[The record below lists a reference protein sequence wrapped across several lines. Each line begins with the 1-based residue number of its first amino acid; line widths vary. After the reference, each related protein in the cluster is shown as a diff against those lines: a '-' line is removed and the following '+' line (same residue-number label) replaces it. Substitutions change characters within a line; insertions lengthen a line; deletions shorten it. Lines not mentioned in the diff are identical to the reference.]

1 MLGVIME
8 ERDHYALSK
17 MQTLASMYQQV
28 LGEWHCD
35 WNFNGNHAWMS
46 KNSLI

>member
-8 ERDHYALSK
+8 ERDYALSM

-28 LGEWHCD
+28 LGEWHCY
-35 WNFNGNHAWMS
+35 WNFNDNHGWMS
-46 KNSLI
+46 KNSWI